1 MFDVIIKGGKIIDGT
16 GGDAYVADLG
26 IRGERIE
33 AIGNLADAE
42 AKMVID

>member
-1 MFDVIIKGGKIIDGT
+1 MFDIIIKERRKIIDGT

-33 AIGNLADAE
+33 TIGNLADAE
-42 AKMVID
+42 VKW